1 MQQQSTHEKLK
12 TMMIISIFTAIICIL
27 AQVTIPLP
35 IVPITGQTLA
45 VGLAATILGSRKGSL
60 AVGLYLVL
68 GAVGMPVF
76 AGMSGGI
83 GIVVGPTGGYLLSY
97 LPVAFLTGFLLEKT
111 NFTIFYGILANIIGM
126 ILTLLLGT
134 LWLKVSLSL
143 TWTAAFY
150 SGSAPFILVG
160 LIKALLAGYLG
171 ITIYYRLKSARLL
184 PVNPKKSG
192 IY

>member
-111 NFTIFYGILANIIGM
+111 KFTIFYGILANIIGM

>member
-111 NFTIFYGILANIIGM
+111 KFTIFYGILANIFGM
-126 ILTLLLGT
+126 ILTLVLGS

-184 PVNPKKSG
+184 PVNPKKPG

>member
-184 PVNPKKSG
+184 PVNPKKPG

>member
-1 MQQQSTHEKLK
+1 MKQQSTHEKLK

-45 VGLAATILGSRKGSL
+45 IGLAATILGSRKGTL
-60 AVGLYLVL
+60 AVGLYLIL
-68 GAVGMPVF
+68 GAVGLPVF
-76 AGMSGGI
+76 AGMSGGV
-83 GIVVGPTGGYLLSY
+83 GIIVGPTGGYLLSY

-111 NFTIFYGILANIIGM
+111 KFTIFNAILANILGM
-126 ILTLLLGT
+126 ILTLVLGT
-134 LWLKVSLSL
+134 LWLKVTLSL

-160 LIKALLAGYLG
+160 LIKAFLAGYLG
-171 ITIYYRLKSARLL
+171 ITVYQRLKSARLL
-184 PVNPKKSG
+184 PVNTKKSG
-192 IY
+192 SY